1 MYKFNLTVGNGV
13 TSKSLNKTMKIV
25 EPVPAGSLKLKKN
38 KVTLAGNKWKLDVTS
53 TLTLTGNTES
63 LKLVKMSDGSQP
75 APIDAKLVSIT
86 EDKNLKFEVGDYTTG
101 KLFQVKDNLYLVA
114 SYDPT
119 RKNDYGVLR
128 LFSRDETSGEI

>member
-1 MYKFNLTVGNGV
+1 
-13 TSKSLNKTMKIV
+13 MKIV